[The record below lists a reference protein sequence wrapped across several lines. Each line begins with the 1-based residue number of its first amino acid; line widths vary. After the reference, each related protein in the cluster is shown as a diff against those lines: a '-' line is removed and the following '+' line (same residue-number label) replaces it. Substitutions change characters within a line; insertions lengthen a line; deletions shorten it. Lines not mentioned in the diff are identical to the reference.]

1 MWKKRLGVQ
10 WNTKDRK
17 PPAIGKPS
25 LIDTTVDET
34 LLHSLPTTQQAQSR
48 AYRIHPEPAAISPFM
63 KELPPLDLC
72 VSPVEVEGIQLT
84 LTSQMSHEQ
93 PHEPYRPVSY
103 MPSSSSIYTR
113 STPEMR
119 HDFDPSSQVAPLFS
133 ERKGYYPDSDNHN
146 SSVQSWLPS
155 IDSSSTLRPSFTDRA
170 RQAGA
175 DGLGVTTNARQP
187 WQGASGETTLMTPI
201 AATPAETE
209 SQRSIS
215 LPDENMSDGRSSYDG
230 AQHYPSPDSQKN
242 GIARGTNL
250 QPAVEFRT
258 PTQDDWED
266 GVSIGY
272 DVSPW
277 STPSSRPYYGS
288 IIDDST
294 PARTVSYRRRRS
306 ISASPSYRRPT
317 GAKNR
322 FSTDTRT
329 SDGNRTVF
337 EVSEPPNSVRP
348 AFDMWANSNGAHVK
362 RNNHLIGNTQPV
374 TPPMQTGFRKPSQA
388 QEQPNG
394 PLHNGA
400 HNYTQL
406 QVGNHD
412 GPIPKLQTSR
422 RAPQSQETPPR
433 VSHFSWTTL
442 GTETTYPNHDG
453 TPDRNAATPSTKFFE
468 SPDPSPAPLPARQTI
483 ISTPRTIF
491 ETTPQATPIMHTPE
505 VIETPPS
512 PIMTRRRPI
521 STSPHL
527 DAAREHPALARTP
540 HHATPFIKRKPT
552 PSLLS
557 VLPTSSSSEKA
568 LPTTPVELST
578 HDYITTLTAQLQSL
592 SHRKHNLLKM
602 VQGLESVTF
611 GQANPMVVDLEE
623 RRLTKGRM
631 RAVQEELAEVRREE
645 HEIGLR
651 LMKAEK
657 RRDQEGP
664 TALWIRRVTE

>member
-1 MWKKRLGVQ
+1 MWKKRLGQ

-25 LIDTTVDET
+25 LIDTTVEES
-34 LLHSLPTTQQAQSR
+34 LLDSLPTTQQAQSQ
-48 AYRIHPEPAAISPFM
+48 AYRTRTEPEAISPFM
-63 KELPPLDLC
+63 KELPPLDLS
-72 VSPVEVEGIQLT
+72 VSPMDVGHTQLT
-84 LTSQMSHEQ
+84 LTSQMNHEQ
-93 PHEPYRPVSY
+93 PHTSHRPVSY

-133 ERKGYYPDSDNHN
+133 DCKGHYPDSANHN
-146 SSVQSWLPS
+146 PAVQSWLPS
-155 IDSSSTLRPSFTDRA
+155 IDSSSTLRPSFIERA
-170 RQAGA
+170 RRAGA
-175 DGLGVTTNARQP
+175 KGLGVTTNAREP

-215 LPDENMSDGRSSYDG
+215 PADEKMSDGLASYDG

-242 GIARGTNL
+242 GFARETNL
-250 QPAVEFRT
+250 QPAAEFRT
-258 PTQDDWED
+258 PTQEDWED

-288 IIDDST
+288 IIDGST
-294 PARTVSYRRRRS
+294 SARTASYRGLRS

-317 GAKNR
+317 DAKNR

-337 EVSEPPNSVRP
+337 EISEPPNSVRP
-348 AFDMWANSNGAHVK
+348 AFDVSVNSQSAHVK
-362 RNNHLIGNTQPV
+362 RNDHLVSNAQPV
-374 TPPMQTGFRKPSQA
+374 TPPMQTGFRKPTAA
-388 QEQPNG
+388 QDPSRDLARIE
-394 PLHNGA
+394 A
-400 HNYTQL
+400 RSYSQL
-406 QVGNHD
+406 QVDNHD
-412 GPIPKLQTSR
+412 GSVPDMQTSR
-422 RAPQSQETPPR
+422 PAPQSQETPPR
-433 VSHFSWTTL
+433 VSRFSWTTQ
-442 GTETTYPNHDG
+442 GTETTYPNHG
-453 TPDRNAATPSTKFFE
+453 TPDRNAATPSTKFFD
-468 SPDPSPAPLPARQTI
+468 SPDPSPAALPARQPITSI
-483 ISTPRTIF
+483 PTIF
-491 ETTPQATPIMHTPE
+491 ETTPIITTPE
-505 VIETPPS
+505 VINTPPS

-527 DAAREHPALARTP
+527 NASREHPALARTP
-540 HHATPFIKRKPT
+540 HHAGPFIKRKPT

-557 VLPTSSSSEKA
+557 VPPASAEKA
-568 LPTTPVELST
+568 LPTTPSELST

-592 SHRKHNLLKM
+592 SNRKHNLLKM

-611 GQANPMVVDLEE
+611 GQPNPMVIDLEKRRQTKE
-623 RRLTKGRM
+623 RL
-631 RAVQEELAEVRREE
+631 RAVEGELSEVRREE
-645 HEIGLR
+645 HETGLK